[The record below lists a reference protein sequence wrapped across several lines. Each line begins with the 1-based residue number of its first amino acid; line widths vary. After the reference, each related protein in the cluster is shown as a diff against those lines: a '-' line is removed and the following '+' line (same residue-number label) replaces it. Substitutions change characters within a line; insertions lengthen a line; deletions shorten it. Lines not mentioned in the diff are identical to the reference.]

1 MTPQVSCQEGA
12 CMQIIRKGTLEML
25 RQIYPVGTIVCLD
38 QMEGESQMA
47 SGMKGKVL
55 YVDDAGQIQVEW
67 DNGSGLA
74 LIPGVDRFHK
84 ISKPQKKKNREEP
97 SR

>member
-1 MTPQVSCQEGA
+1 
-12 CMQIIRKGTLEML
+12 ML

-55 YVDDAGQIQVEW
+55 YVDDAGQIQVQWE
-67 DNGSGLA
+67 NGSGLA
-74 LIPGVDRFHK
+74 LIPGVDQFHK
-84 ISKPQKKKNREEP
+84 VSDPANKKKQEGP